1 MSRRKTIC
9 IVLAF
14 LLLFVFVNPVTATP
28 APDLTTTTPT
38 NDNVAITANEPNT
51 ETTATAGLEQALA
64 DADAAIKQA
73 QAARIRQEL
82 DMLGDE
88 LERLNTDYYGESA
101 KLAAIEGSLN
111 ETREKLRWLE
121 AELDAQREII
131 NGRVTQIYK
140 HGDMEPLEAI
150 VNNGSFAELYTRL
163 SFLIKISEQ
172 DAELLQKLRDQKE
185 KIETTKKTLDQ
196 LYTQQREITAE
207 LEGRKKAIEEK
218 LKQEAMILASIDPQ
232 IQAIL
237 DAEQAK
243 QQQEQA
249 ELVKQLSQKSENDR
263 LSLEPGTIGFEA
275 IQYIGIPYVWGGE
288 DPEIGLDCSG
298 LVKIV
303 FAKFGVNLPHY
314 SRAQAELGAPVD
326 YEEMQPGDLVFF
338 GNPIHHVGIYLGEG
352 YYIHAP
358 KRNDF
363 VKISR
368 LSDRNDFARA
378 RRIISIIPSN

>member
-38 NDNVAITANEPNT
+38 NDNVAITPNQPNT
-51 ETTATAGLEQALA
+51 ETTATAGLDQALA

-150 VNNGSFAELYTRL
+150 VNNSSFAELYTRL

-207 LEGRKKAIEEK
+207 LEGRKKAIEDK

-237 DAEQAK
+237 DAEKAK

-249 ELVKQLSQKSENDR
+249 ELIKQLTQKSENDR

-303 FAKFGVNLPHY
+303 FAKFGVDLPHY
-314 SRAQAELGAPVD
+314 SRSQAELGAPVRF
-326 YEEMQPGDLVFF
+326 EEMQPGDLVFF